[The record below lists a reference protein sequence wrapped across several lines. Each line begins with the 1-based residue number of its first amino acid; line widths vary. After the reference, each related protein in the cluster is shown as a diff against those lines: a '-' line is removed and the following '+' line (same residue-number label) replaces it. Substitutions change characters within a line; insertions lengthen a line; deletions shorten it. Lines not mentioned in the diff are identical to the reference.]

1 MKLILFNHFFPINS
15 STIGFKRISSDEG
28 MHGQTEFGI
37 RPPSSIDIKQNRY
50 VIVVYAQDWYI
61 VLVEDVDKDKQECTI

>member
-1 MKLILFNHFFPINS
+1 
-15 STIGFKRISSDEG
+15 